1 MGRASRSS
9 RWGLVHFLCRWAR
22 RWTGVGADACWW
34 RVVALL
40 VVCKAGQLFRAS
52 MSPRTFARRFRQR
65 TGTTPGSWVN
75 QQRVLLA
82 ARLLERGND
91 TIAAVSVH
99 SGFGSPDT
107 LRRHFIQARGITP
120 SQHRRAFRLT
130 EPGTS
135 TDAGTTSSRWPGP
148 CPAAQ
153 AGRRSHGRAPAALS
167 RVGRPDRAGNSI
179 TTRERKR
186 IICRTTA
193 GDRETPEAAQAD
205 AQVPAQQLS
214 RSLPPSTG
222 R

>member
-1 MGRASRSS
+1 MVGGFMGRASRSS

-34 RVVALL
+34 RVAALL

-99 SGFGSPDT
+99 SGFGGPDT
-107 LRRHFIQARGITP
+107 LRRHFIQARGNHTQP
-120 SQHRRAFRLT
+120 APPRLPPHRTRHQH
-130 EPGTS
+130 
-135 TDAGTTSSRWPGP
+135 
-148 CPAAQ
+148 
-153 AGRRSHGRAPAALS
+153 GRRHYF
-167 RVGRPDRAGNSI
+167 
-179 TTRERKR
+179 
-186 IICRTTA
+186 
-193 GDRETPEAAQAD
+193 
-205 AQVPAQQLS
+205 
-214 RSLPPSTG
+214 
-222 R
+222 